1 MMREKH
7 VRGKTEKE
15 QKLKEEKEALFR
27 IQREVDRQESLKMRS
42 SDILK
47 NEFLFFN
54 NTKQLDNKM
63 RKG

>member
-1 MMREKH
+1 MREKN
-7 VRGKTEKE
+7 VRGKNEKE
-15 QKLKEEKEALFR
+15 QKLREEKEALFR
-27 IQREVDRQESLKMRS
+27 IQREVDRQESLKIRS

-54 NTKQLDNKM
+54 NTKQLDNKI

>member
-1 MMREKH
+1 MREKN
-7 VRGKTEKE
+7 VRGKNEKE
-15 QKLKEEKEALFR
+15 QKLREEKEALFR
-27 IQREVDRQESLKMRS
+27 IQREVDRQESLKIRS

>member
-7 VRGKTEKE
+7 VRGKNEKE